1 MSSNKL
7 GQILITDDEAEL
19 KNVLVETLNAQG
31 FEATGYTSGKEALS
45 ALRGRNFDVLL
56 SDLMMPEM
64 DGITLLR
71 DALEVDQHL
80 ICIIMTGQGTIQ
92 TAVDAMK
99 VGAFDYVLKPFRLQ
113 AILPV
118 LSRAVNVRRLRQ
130 ENLQLRETVAIHE
143 LCQTIASTLDPQTV
157 LNKLADAALQQS
169 EADEVSVLLPTDD
182 GSELYVA
189 AVRGANRERLLGER
203 VPLEQSIASW
213 VARERTPILLEGQV
227 NDARFTALWPR
238 PDIRSAI
245 SVPLQLA
252 GKLIGILNI
261 NATSRARPFTPGQMK
276 ALTILASTAAA
287 ALESASL
294 YGQVRQAEE
303 KYRSIFENTVE
314 GIFQSTPDG
323 RFITVNP
330 SMARILGYESP
341 EEMVATVT
349 DITHQLYVDP
359 ERRGEAARI
368 QEERGILQGL
378 EFEAYRKDGEK
389 IWLSLN
395 RRSVRDENG
404 AELYREGSVEDI
416 TERMRAA
423 EELRVSEKRYR
434 DLVENARDLI
444 YSHDL
449 EGNYTSINK
458 AGEQITGYTR
468 EESLSMNIAQTVA
481 PEYLEKARRMIV
493 GKLTGEEVTA
503 YELEIIAKD
512 GRRIPVEVNTRLVYQ
527 AGVPC
532 GVQGIARDIT
542 DRRELEDQL
551 RQSQKLEAVGQLAG
565 GVAHDFN
572 NMLTVINGYSDLL
585 LRGLGQDDPMHS
597 KVEEIKKAGERA
609 SSLTRQLLAFSR
621 KQVLQPKVLQLRSVV
636 ADVDKMLRRLIG
648 EDIDLLTVLAPE
660 LGSIKADPGQIEQVV
675 MNLAVNARDAMPQGG
690 KLTIEAENV
699 YLDGEY
705 VSHHITAA
713 PGPYVMLA
721 VSDTGVGMDEKTK
734 ARIFEPFFTT
744 KEVGRGTG
752 LGLSTVYG
760 IVKQSGGNIWVY
772 SEVGKGTTFKIYLP
786 RVDGVVDSD
795 STRNATAELPRG
807 HETVLLAEDEEQVRR
822 MTRTILEMNGYRVLE
837 ASSGDE
843 ALATYKQH
851 EGRIDLVITDVVMPQ
866 MSGRELAQSLEALR
880 PGIKVLYVSGYTD
893 DAIVRHGLL
902 DAGIAFIQ
910 KPFTPEALSR
920 KVREVLDAAPE
931 N

>member
-227 NDARFTALWPR
+227 NDERFTALWPR

-294 YGQVRQAEE
+294 YGQVRHAEE

-323 RFITVNP
+323 QFITANP

-341 EEMVATVT
+341 EEMIATVT

-359 ERRGEAARI
+359 ERRAEAARI

-416 TERMRAA
+416 TERKRAA

-458 AGEQITGYTR
+458 AGEQITGYTH
-468 EESLSMNIAQTVA
+468 EETLGMNIAQTIA
-481 PEYLEKARRMIV
+481 PEYLEKARRMIA
-493 GKLTGEEVTA
+493 GKLTGEEMTA

-527 AGVPC
+527 AGAPC

-572 NMLTVINGYSDLL
+572 NMLTVINGYGDLL
-585 LRGLGQDDPMHS
+585 LRGLGQDDPMRS

-648 EDIDLLTVLAPE
+648 EDIDLLTVLATE

-744 KEVGRGTG
+744 KEVGKGTG

-786 RVDGVVDSD
+786 RVDAVVESD
-795 STRNATAELPRG
+795 SARNAPAELPQG
-807 HETVLLAEDEEQVRR
+807 DETVLLAEDEEQVRR

-902 DAGIAFIQ
+902 DEGIAFIQ
-910 KPFTPEALSR
+910 KPFTPEAFSR

>member
-7 GQILITDDEAEL
+7 GQILVTDDEAEL

-99 VGAFDYVLKPFRLQ
+99 VGAFDYVLKPFKLQ

-143 LCQTIASTLDPQTV
+143 LCKTIASTLDPLTV

-227 NDARFTALWPR
+227 NDERFTALWPR

-287 ALESASL
+287 ALESTSL

-359 ERRGEAARI
+359 ERRAEAAHI

-404 AELYREGSVEDI
+404 AEIYREGSVEDI
-416 TERMRAA
+416 TERKRAA
-423 EELRVSEKRYR
+423 EELRDSEKRYR

-449 EGNYTSINK
+449 EGNYTSINR

-481 PEYLEKARRMIV
+481 PEYLEKARRMIA

-721 VSDTGVGMDEKTK
+721 VSDTGVGMDEKTR

-786 RVDGVVDSD
+786 RVDGVVESD
-795 STRNATAELPRG
+795 SARNAPAELPQG
-807 HETVLLAEDEEQVRR
+807 DETVLLAEDEEQVRR

-902 DAGIAFIQ
+902 DEGIAFIQ
-910 KPFTPEALSR
+910 KPFTPEAFSR

-931 N
+931 D